1 MRMLAV
7 FEKGERLRHIGHL
20 DIMRAMQRALRRSG
34 LPAAYSNGFNPHIL
48 LTFASA
54 LSTGASGARELMEV
68 TLARDVTPEEFLAAM
83 NRALPPE
90 MQLSEA
96 RPLPERHPA
105 LMASVRAADYSL
117 RIPDGAA
124 REALAAAVPAYLAR
138 TEIVTERKTKSGVKP
153 CDIGPA
159 VLALEGTAE
168 GLHAVLTL
176 TESMTC
182 KPDMLLRTLAE
193 TAGIEPPR
201 MFVRRNALLGEDGE
215 GRLAPLETL

>member
-34 LPAAYSNGFNPHIL
+34 LPVAYSNGFNPHIL

-54 LSTGASGARELMEV
+54 LSTGASGARELMET
-68 TLARDVTPEEFLAAM
+68 TLTADVAPEAFLAAM

-90 MQLSEA
+90 MQLLEA

-105 LMASVRAADYSL
+105 LMAMVQAADYTL
-117 RIPDGAA
+117 RIPDGTARAA
-124 REALAAAVPAYLAR
+124 LTEAIPACLAQG
-138 TEIVTERKTKSGVKP
+138 EIIAERKTKSGVKP
-153 CDIGPA
+153 CDIRPGI
-159 VLALEGTAE
+159 LRLEGTEE

-176 TESMTC
+176 TESMNV
-182 KPDMLLRTLAE
+182 KPGMLLEALSR

-201 MFVRRNALLGEDGE
+201 IFVRRSALLGADAE
-215 GRLAPLETL
+215 GRLVPLETL